1 MNNKINIETVFAY
14 NREDLDWYKKQ
25 QAEQRHFDE
34 IISKIS
40 NITDIIDQK
49 ISEYLRKNKLL

>member
-25 QAEQRHFDE
+25 QAEQRHFYSSDF
-34 IISKIS
+34 IRHTIWH
-40 NITDIIDQK
+40 
-49 ISEYLRKNKLL
+49 RCR